1 MATNLFN
8 HWCSLGYSGHLAYPL
23 APTELQYK
31 GTERG
36 ERQENSIS
44 NRAHISA
51 GLLNLKPEP
60 ISIQEIF

>member
-1 MATNLFN
+1 MATNLFKY
-8 HWCSLGYSGHLAYPL
+8 WCSLGHSGHLSYPL
-23 APTELQYK
+23 APTEIQQK

-36 ERQENSIS
+36 KSHSIS
-44 NRAHISA
+44 NSAHISA

>member
-1 MATNLFN
+1 MATNLFK

-23 APTELQYK
+23 APTE
-31 GTERG
+31 RG

-44 NRAHISA
+44 NSAHISA
-51 GLLNLKPEP
+51 GLLNLKSEP